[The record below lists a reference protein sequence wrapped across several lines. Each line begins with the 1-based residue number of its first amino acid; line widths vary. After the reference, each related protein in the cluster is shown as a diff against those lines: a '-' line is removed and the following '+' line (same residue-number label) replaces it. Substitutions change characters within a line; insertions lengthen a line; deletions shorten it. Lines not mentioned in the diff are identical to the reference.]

1 MANIQVNGQPIPSV
15 SVEDNIRSN
24 GKLSVPLLLSFPH
37 SGESYPDD
45 FGTNPELPFEIL
57 DFPNDR
63 YVNEL
68 YESREELGL
77 LSVHANFPRT
87 YIDVNRNQHN
97 IDIDMLTDGE
107 DWYGRIHPNGAKTGT
122 TLFWSKSKEVFDIYA
137 RKLRHTELKNR
148 LAQCFVPYHQLMTYH
163 VQQAHQK
170 HGKVFILDCHSMT
183 QFDGKLRGRKQ
194 RPEIDIGDRLG
205 QSCNTAFTECVADT
219 FSALGYDVKTNGRFL
234 GGEIVLHYGWPEIDQ
249 NILQIEIRRDLY
261 MDEKS
266 RKKNQ
271 RFEEVQ
277 RDCGAAL
284 AEVKAFV
291 KQSVNL

>member
-137 RKLRHTELKNR
+137 RKLSHTELKRR

-163 VQQAHQK
+163 IQQAYQK
-170 HGKVFILDCHSMT
+170 HGKAFILDCHSMT
-183 QFDGKLRGRKQ
+183 QFDGRLRGRKQ

-219 FSALGYDVKTNGRFL
+219 FSALGYDVKTNERFL
-234 GGEIVLHYGWPEIDQ
+234 GGEIILRYGWPEINQ

-261 MDEKS
+261 MDEES